1 MRNPNGYG
9 SVKKLGGKRR
19 RPYMA
24 VVTVG
29 FEKEARPDL
38 TPLRSILSP
47 GLLDAVEREVAE
59 HFEGLPVYRQKT
71 AVIGYFSTK
80 AEALLALAEYNKRP
94 FDVRAR
100 DVTLADVWA
109 AVSRDRFGNLAKKTV
124 SGYSNAWKHLA
135 PLHGRK
141 IRSLRAA
148 DMQAVVDA
156 LAEKS
161 PSTQRQVIN
170 ALHIIYKYALEMD
183 WVEKDY
189 SRFVVIRSSAA
200 PKRQRRPFS
209 YDEIAVMLKDP
220 DRFAL
225 VLVLIYTG
233 LRIGEF
239 LALRPEDVDLERRII
254 TVHGTKTKAADR
266 LVPIHRDVAGLI
278 LPSLL
283 PGASYYAVQKR
294 FLVLMRSQGW
304 DHIFHETRHTFATV
318 AQASGLDPYYIKQ
331 ILGHESG
338 DLTKDVYTHVLEAR
352 LLREIDRFDITG
364 GGVISFPAD
373 RLAVKYAGG
382 V

>member
-9 SVKKLGGKRR
+9 SVKKLSGKRR
-19 RPYMA
+19 RPYAA

-38 TPLRSILSP
+38 APLRSILSP
-47 GLLDAVEREVAE
+47 ELLDAVEREVSA

-71 AVIGYFSTK
+71 AVIGYFETR

-94 FDVRAR
+94 FNVRAR
-100 DVTLADVWA
+100 DVLLSDVWEA
-109 AVSRDRFGNLAKKTV
+109 LRRDRFGHLKAVTIR
-124 SGYSNAWKHLA
+124 GYVHAWSNLA
-135 PLHGRK
+135 PLHDRK
-141 IRSLRAA
+141 IRELRAS
-148 DMQAVVDA
+148 DMQAVVD
-156 LAEKS
+156 S
-161 PSTQRQVIN
+161 FSNMSQSTQRGMIKV
-170 ALHIIYKYALEMD
+170 LHLLYRYALESD

-189 SRFVVIRSSAA
+189 SRFVSVRAAA
-200 PKRQRRPFS
+200 PSRERRPFS
-209 YDEIAVMLKDP
+209 YDEMAVMLREP
-220 DRFAL
+220 ERFGP

-233 LRIGEF
+233 LRVGEF

-266 LVPIHRDVAGLI
+266 LVPIHRDILGLV
-278 LPSLL
+278 LPSLRSGC
-283 PGASYYAVQKR
+283 PYYVFFDEFDALRKA
-294 FLVLMRSQGW
+294 QGW
-304 DHIFHETRHTFATV
+304 DHIIHETRHTFASV

-364 GGVISFPAD
+364 DGVISFPAE
-373 RLAVKYAGG
+373 RVRA
-382 V
+382 

>member
-29 FEKEARPDL
+29 FEKEPRPDL
-38 TPLRSILSP
+38 GPLRSILSP
-47 GLLDAVEREVAE
+47 GVLAAVEREVEE

-71 AVIGYFSTK
+71 AVIGYFATK
-80 AEALLALAEYNKRP
+80 TEAMLALAEYNKRP

-109 AVSRDRFGNLAKKTV
+109 AVSRDRFGNLKKGTV
-124 SGYSNAWKHLA
+124 EGYCAAWKNLA
-135 PLHGRK
+135 PLHDRK
-141 IRSLRAA
+141 IREIRAS
-148 DMQAVVDA
+148 DMQAVVD
-156 LAEKS
+156 S
-161 PSTQRQVIN
+161 FSNMSQSTQRGMIKV
-170 ALHIIYKYALEMD
+170 LHFIYKYALESD

-189 SRFVVIRSSAA
+189 SRFVAVRSSA
-200 PKRQRRPFS
+200 PSRVRRPFS

-220 DRFAL
+220 ERFGSL
-225 VLVLIYTG
+225 LVLIYTG

-239 LALRPEDVDLERRII
+239 LALRPEDVDLERRIL

-266 LVPIHRDVAGLI
+266 LVPIHRDVAPLI
-278 LPSLL
+278 LPSLC
-283 PGASYYAVQKR
+283 PGMTYGKFAGR
-294 FLVLMRSQGW
+294 FDALKKEQGW
-304 DHIFHETRHTFATV
+304 DHIIHETRHTFASV

-338 DLTKDVYTHVLEAR
+338 DLTKDVYTHVFEAR

-364 GGVISFPAD
+364 GGVVSFPAEKV
-373 RLAVKYAGG
+373 RA
-382 V
+382 